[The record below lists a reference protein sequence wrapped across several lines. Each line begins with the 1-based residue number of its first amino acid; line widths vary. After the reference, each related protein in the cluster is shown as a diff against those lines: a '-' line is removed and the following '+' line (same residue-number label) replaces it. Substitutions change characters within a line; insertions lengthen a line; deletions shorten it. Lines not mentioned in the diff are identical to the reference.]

1 MITSTQQGEGKT
13 TVSAILANTLTDLGN
28 RVLLIDA
35 DLRRPNIHNF
45 YKIDNVLGLSNLLTD
60 KKLNVE
66 DVILPNSKDN
76 LYLVTAGIRP
86 PDPINLLSSKR
97 MREVNSLF
105 LEKDFDYIIY
115 DAPPSLGL
123 SDAKIL
129 GDFCDSM
136 FFIISIEDV
145 NKNNAKKDSYRFI
158 EISE

>member
-1 MITSTQQGEGKT
+1 MFENVDKLLFCDC
-13 TVSAILANTLTDLGN
+13 VPN
-28 RVLLIDA
+28 R
-35 DLRRPNIHNF
+35 
-45 YKIDNVLGLSNLLTD
+45 YKWV
-60 KKLNVE
+60 
-66 DVILPNSKDN
+66 LPNSKDD

-129 GDFCDSM
+129 GEFCDSM
-136 FFIISIEDV
+136 FFII
-145 NKNNAKKDSYRFI
+145 
-158 EISE
+158 